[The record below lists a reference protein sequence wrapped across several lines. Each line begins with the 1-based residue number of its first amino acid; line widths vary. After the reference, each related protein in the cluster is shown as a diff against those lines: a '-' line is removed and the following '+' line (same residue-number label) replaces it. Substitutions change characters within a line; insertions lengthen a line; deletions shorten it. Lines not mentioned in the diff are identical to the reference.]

1 MKIIRAKYYLEVFIS
16 YLKMAWNIMNEYPG
30 DSIIWIV
37 SMILREFVKFLG
49 LIIIANTMG
58 KLGGWTIWELCLL
71 FAFGGMTEALSQA
84 FGDAVWEIGE
94 FVRSGS
100 IDYMILRPTS
110 VLIQVLGIRIQ
121 LPAVVSF
128 GLSFFM
134 FLFFANHVGVVWNWQ
149 LAICT
154 IEMIICGFIINSSI
168 YLIFNCLNFWLVRGE
183 SIAIFVQ
190 TVREL
195 ARYPLNVFSF
205 GVQVLLTAILPF
217 AFVAYYPSMYI
228 CQKETL
234 PIPLI
239 VFCTSIIIGFIA
251 INVWKKGLRSYN
263 STGN

>member
-1 MKIIRAKYYLEVFIS
+1 M
-16 YLKMAWNIMNEYPG
+16 W
-30 DSIIWIV
+30 
-37 SMILREFVKFLG
+37 
-49 LIIIANTMG
+49 
-58 KLGGWTIWELCLL
+58 
-71 FAFGGMTEALSQA
+71 
-84 FGDAVWEIGE
+84 
-94 FVRSGS
+94 
-100 IDYMILRPTS
+100 
-110 VLIQVLGIRIQ
+110 
-121 LPAVVSF
+121 
-128 GLSFFM
+128 
-134 FLFFANHVGVVWNWQ
+134 
-149 LAICT
+149 
-154 IEMIICGFIINSSI
+154 
-168 YLIFNCLNFWLVRGE
+168 IFNCLNFWLVRGE